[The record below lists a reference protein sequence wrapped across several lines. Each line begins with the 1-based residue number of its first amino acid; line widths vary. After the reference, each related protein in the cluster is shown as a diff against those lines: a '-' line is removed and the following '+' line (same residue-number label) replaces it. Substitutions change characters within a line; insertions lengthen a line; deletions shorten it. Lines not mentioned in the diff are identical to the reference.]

1 MPEQK
6 TTYTAL
12 SSLRSITI
20 HLLLSHGP
28 VRKFSEISICWLYK
42 LLCTPQSLCS
52 NYRPKWYPFI
62 SYYYKLTADIIREW
76 IQQDYYY
83 ASTLWDNHSSIQ
95 KTKSELYYSEKC
107 CPCTYCPA
115 GSTAARQLERVHI
128 SRFFFLGLRRG
139 GWCMRRMVS
148 KNPRFHHMKTTH
160 LDVYWLDGLYI
171 HPVRSFYFLFVASH
185 QSFSEPNYLI
195 RRISTFPRT
204 L

>member
-1 MPEQK
+1 MD
-6 TTYTAL
+6 L
-12 SSLRSITI
+12 SGNSRKFLFVDYINCCAPLKASAPIIGLNNI
-20 HLLLSHGP
+20 HLLAIIINLPQTS
-28 VRKFSEISICWLYK
+28 SESEY
-42 LLCTPQSLCS
+42 
-52 NYRPKWYPFI
+52 NR
-62 SYYYKLTADIIREW
+62 IIIMHRHYE
-76 IQQDYYY
+76 III
-83 ASTLWDNHSSIQ
+83 HSK
-95 KTKSELYYSEKC
+95 KTKSELYYYSEKC